1 MTKRQKFF
9 SAFGQFL
16 KNLFTKNIPLKVTA
30 LLFAVL
36 LWGYVL
42 GIENPTYV
50 KRVRDV
56 EITFTGEDSLNARGL
71 MLVPGEKM
79 TTDVDVECEVSK
91 HSDLDA
97 SRVTC
102 TVDLSDR
109 EISLDPDEDTKTI
122 TRAVMARVASGYGT
136 VQGMSLSSVD
146 LTIARVS
153 SRSGIRVEVETQ
165 NQLPDGF
172 MFYPPENLTVTVRG
186 QKSKL
191 DRIAY
196 GTVNIDLL
204 TFWSDNREIIDGF
217 YNLVLPVVFWDASN
231 NVLSDIVTSS
241 GERVT
246 ASVQVTIRAYK
257 DVPIVPRVETT
268 EAFDRY
274 FTYTCIPSQQTVR
287 IFGSPSVLEK
297 IDRIETDTIFP
308 NDEVGEERMTVN
320 LSIPDGVTLDASQNS
335 EMVMLVS
342 VAERIA
348 EAADYSIKINYSGI
362 GYGLQMSGDEPE
374 FMTVSVTGSVKAMEK
389 FNADWIKLQ
398 VNLSDWNEETELYPV
413 QLTFLGTPDLY
424 DIRLSSDT
432 VKVVLTPTE
441 NNDSAGG

>member
-9 SAFGQFL
+9 SAFGRFL
-16 KNLFTKNIPLKVTA
+16 KDLFTKNIVLKITA

-56 EITFTGEDSLNARGL
+56 EISFTGEDSLNSRGL

-79 TTDVDVECEVSK
+79 TTDVDVECEISK

-109 EISLDPDEDTKTI
+109 DISLDPDEDTKTI
-122 TRAVMARVASGYGT
+122 TRAVVARVASGYGT
-136 VQGMSLSSVD
+136 VQGISMSSVE

-153 SRSGIRVEVETQ
+153 SRSGIKVEVGTV
-165 NQLPDGF
+165 NSLPDGF
-172 MFYPPENLTVTVRG
+172 MFYPPENLTVSLRG

-196 GTVNIDLL
+196 GTVSIDLS
-204 TFWSDNREIIDGF
+204 TFQSDDKEIIDGS
-217 YNLVLPVVFWDASN
+217 YNLVMPVQFWDASN

-241 GERVT
+241 GEMVT

-257 DVPIVPRVETT
+257 DVPIVPKTEPS

-274 FTYTCIPSQQTVR
+274 YTYTCMPSQQTIR
-287 IFGSPSVLEK
+287 IFGSPSVLDK
-297 IDRIETDTIFP
+297 IDEIGTETIFP

-320 LSIPDGVTLDASQNS
+320 LDIPSDVTLENMQSPQIT
-335 EMVMLVS
+335 VLVS
-342 VAERIA
+342 VAEKIA
-348 EAADYSIKINYSGI
+348 ETQQYSIKINYTGI
-362 GYGLQMSGDEPE
+362 GYGLRLSGDEPE
-374 FMTVSVTGSVKAMEK
+374 QMTLSVTGSVRAMER
-389 FNADWIKLQ
+389 FRAEWMTLHVDLRT
-398 VNLSDWNEETELYPV
+398 WNEETEQYPLI
-413 QLTFLGTPDLY
+413 LTFAGDADLY
-424 DIRLSSDT
+424 RIELPTDT
-432 VKVVLTPTE
+432 VKVVLMPIE
-441 NNDSAGG
+441 SSDSAGG